1 MIYPV
6 IGAYELGDKVRI
18 EIDGVLREGEI
29 ICIGLNGYVVASDA
43 CVYIVN
49 DPQIKWCA
57 RTSGKSVTEEKVIC
71 YNSDTALGLA
81 TLNKAFELQKKYTE
95 LEGEIKRLYDVILAR
110 QNEWFTIYSPFDNQ
124 YLGLIAGTLNNFRPL
139 TAEERLQ
146 QEAELKEFILIKPS
160 KSRAND

>member
-95 LEGEIKRLYDVILAR
+95 LEGDIRRLCDWVMGLKNNENPIICAR
-110 QNEWFTIYSPFDNQ
+110 FSNPHLKCICDA
-124 YLGLIAGTLNNFRPL
+124 ICDFRPL
-139 TAEERLQ
+139 TEEERKQ
-146 QEAELKEFILIKPS
+146 QEAELKEFIDKTLKKQS
-160 KSRAND
+160 E

>member
-6 IGAYELGDKVRI
+6 IGAYKLGDKVRI

-29 ICIGLNGYVVASDA
+29 ICIGFNGYVVASDA

-57 RTSGKSVTEEKVIC
+57 RTSGESVAEEKEVIR
-71 YNSDTALGLA
+71 YNSDTAIGLA

-95 LEGEIKRLYDVILAR
+95 LEGEVKRLYDVILAR
-110 QNEWFTIYSPFDNQ
+110 QIERFTVYTPFNNHN
-124 YLGLIAGTLNNFRPL
+124 LSLIAGTLNNFRPL

-146 QEAELKEFILIKPS
+146 QEAELKEFIDKTLKKQS
-160 KSRAND
+160 E